1 MTTRPHPTLLSLQGQ
16 AEQPT
21 AVEATHLAQK
31 PILVPATEFN
41 IEELTH
47 IYNRTRTDYLI
58 PMPMTAAR
66 LQEYIDVYDVNL
78 SASCVML
85 EADGQSL
92 LGLGMLGVREQ
103 RAWITRLGV
112 LPTTRKRGLGHIM
125 MDHLIGEARARGLPQ
140 IWLEVIKDNVPA
152 YTLFCKKGFVKTR
165 ELLVGRRP
173 PTAVPVR
180 IQDFV
185 QLEAVDDLGALDL
198 LRRRRERSNWLNEI
212 DSFHNVRQLTGMVV
226 TLTQGAWGWAVFE
239 PGALQ
244 IRRVLVGVER
254 GDVVGVTT
262 AVLQQLHAMSPMQDA
277 IVENLD
283 QYDPRWPGYEAAGY
297 FETFRRIEMVLH
309 F

>member
-1 MTTRPHPTLLSLQGQ
+1 M
-16 AEQPT
+16 
-21 AVEATHLAQK
+21 
-31 PILVPATEFN
+31 VPASEFS

-47 IYNRTRTDYLI
+47 VYNRTRTDYII
-58 PMPMTAAR
+58 PMPMTSAR

-85 EADGQSL
+85 EDDGETL
-92 LGLGMLGVREQ
+92 LGLGMLGMRAN

-125 MDHLIGEARARGLPQ
+125 MDHLIGEARARDVPQ

-152 YTLFCKKGFVKTR
+152 YKLFCKKGFVKTR

-173 PTAVPVR
+173 PTAVKRV
-180 IQDFV
+180 QDFV

-212 DSFHNVRQLTGMVV
+212 ESFYNVRQLTGIVV
-226 TLTQGAWGWAVFE
+226 TLAHGAWGWAAFE

-254 GDVVGVTT
+254 GDVVAVTT

-283 QYDPRWPGYEAAGY
+283 QYDPRWPGYESAGY

>member
-1 MTTRPHPTLLSLQGQ
+1 MTTRLLPSQL
-16 AEQPT
+16 PT
-21 AVEATHLAQK
+21 AVHRE
-31 PILVPATEFN
+31 PIMVPASQFT
-41 IEELTH
+41 IEELTDV
-47 IYNRTRTDYLI
+47 YNRTRTDYII
-58 PMPMTAAR
+58 PMPMTVAR

-85 EADGQSL
+85 EDDGETL
-92 LGLGMLGVREQ
+92 LGLGMLGVRAN

-125 MDHLIGEARARGLPQ
+125 MDHMIAEARVRDVSQ

-152 YTLFCKKGFVKTR
+152 YKLFCKKGFVKTR

-173 PTAVPVR
+173 PTAVKRV
-180 IQDFV
+180 QDFV
-185 QLEAVDDLGALDL
+185 QLEAVDDLGTLDL

-212 DSFHNVRQLTGMVV
+212 ETFHNVRQLTGLVV
-226 TLTQGAWGWAVFE
+226 TLARGAWGWAAFE

-254 GDVVGVTT
+254 GDVVAVTT

-297 FETFRRIEMVLH
+297 FETFRRIEMVLNNE
-309 F
+309 